1 MPGIVRILNKYK
13 KECKTFVY
21 LVLNDTFWYFLND
34 FIFHHI
40 DASIPLSRMST
51 QGAKASVSRKMI
63 LKIMSKHPEDFIQ
76 FKTDH
81 NGDVADHLRKRG

>member
-1 MPGIVRILNKYK
+1 MPGNVCILNKYK

-40 DASIPLSRMST
+40 DASIPLSFLSHFKLADGRVFERSRLST
-51 QGAKASVSRKMI
+51 QEQANK
-63 LKIMSKHPEDFIQ
+63 P
-76 FKTDH
+76 
-81 NGDVADHLRKRG
+81 